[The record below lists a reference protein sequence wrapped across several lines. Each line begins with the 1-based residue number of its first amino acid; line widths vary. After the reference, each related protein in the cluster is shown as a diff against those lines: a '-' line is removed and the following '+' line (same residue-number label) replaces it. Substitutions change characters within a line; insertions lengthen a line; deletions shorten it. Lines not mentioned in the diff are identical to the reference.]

1 MVLNNF
7 GSAIGSGWSTGNMP
21 LDYNGNGFS
30 YGLGSTTI
38 APTASGTGMRL
49 YFGDGNTAPTKSDY
63 WLSGNQVNLTYVS
76 GAFST
81 HPSPAPN
88 DGEMLSYVFVY
99 RNDGNSDLVIKEVA
113 LGYTYQGFSSAYGP
127 CIITRTVL
135 SQPKT
140 IKAGRQYAF
149 TVTVKVQ

>member
-1 MVLNNF
+1 MVLKNF
-7 GSAIGSGWSTGNMP
+7 GSAIGLGWYTGNMP

-30 YGLGSTTI
+30 YPIGNYVD
-38 APTASGTGMRL
+38 PTASGTGMRL

-76 GAFST
+76 GNHSRR
-81 HPSPAPN
+81 PSPAPN

-113 LGYTYQGFSSAYGP
+113 LGYTYQGFSSVYGP

-140 IKAGRQYAF
+140 IQAGHQYAF